1 MSGRHGRNTLTI
13 SSVRARHCKLAD
25 LMVLSANPLQD
36 IAAIRNLKM
45 VFKGG
50 NRIDTNP
57 PEGQVDLGRYSSDGE
72 QGLREITDG

>member
-1 MSGRHGRNTLTI
+1 
-13 SSVRARHCKLAD
+13 
-25 LMVLSANPLQD
+25 MVLSANPIQD

-57 PEGQVDLGRYSSDGE
+57 PEGQVDLDAILLMANKG
-72 QGLREITDG
+72 